1 MPGKRTEWPSRTT
14 RHYSSPS
21 RPSLASTAPS
31 QTAPRSATPDPSNNT
46 TSDSLG
52 AGALAARDGDE
63 LDAIRSAGAL
73 ERAAVMSAVESAPQ
87 RTVTTAPS

>member
-1 MPGKRTEWPSRTT
+1 MALSHDEALLLIFQAELGQHGTVADSASQ
-14 RHYSSPS
+14 RH
-21 RPSLASTAPS
+21 
-31 QTAPRSATPDPSNNT
+31 PRSLEQQDVQQP
-46 TSDSLG
+46 G

-73 ERAAVMSAVESAPQ
+73 ERAAVMRAVESAPQ